1 MRIKVL
7 AQGISKSHPVP
18 PWELCPSIP
27 GALAALGMS
36 AFPGEPGQC
45 PTPSGGGIFPEIQ
58 PKPPKSALCGSL
70 DEFATFLTKAW
81 NSKGEFAWVEGTRNQ
96 KCQKKSQ
103 KTTPLLKGSGLQ
115 TEQGLLCCQ
124 NYKICTKY
132 GMGELDSTSQ
142 EKFYKRRKN
151 PSPQA

>member
-1 MRIKVL
+1 MPEMWNILSWEGPTRIQVL
-7 AQGISKSHPVP
+7 AQGISKSHPVH

-103 KTTPLLKGSGLQ
+103 KNNPTPERLWAADRAGPALLP
-115 TEQGLLCCQ
+115 
-124 NYKICTKY
+124 
-132 GMGELDSTSQ
+132 EL
-142 EKFYKRRKN
+142 
-151 PSPQA
+151 